1 MVLIPSLKK
10 KKDHIDK
17 LPNVY
22 NNRNY
27 SPKHSEKKMIYCQQ
41 TTLSP
46 TEETPIG

>member
-1 MVLIPSLKK
+1 MVLIPSIKKKK

-27 SPKHSEKKMIYCQQ
+27 SPKHNEKKK
-41 TTLSP
+41 
-46 TEETPIG
+46 